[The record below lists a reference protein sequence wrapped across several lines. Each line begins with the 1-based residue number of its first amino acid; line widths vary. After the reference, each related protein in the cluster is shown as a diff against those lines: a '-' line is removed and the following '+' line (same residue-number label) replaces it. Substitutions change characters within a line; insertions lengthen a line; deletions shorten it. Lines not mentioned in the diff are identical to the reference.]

1 MEPDNSIV
9 VNSTKDM
16 TIAREDKHGNM
27 FKRSLQ
33 DILTQPMTKDMMDY
47 FDNKGLSN
55 LSGDMADA
63 INASMVVQAL
73 AGSVQAYT
81 VIRDTMG
88 FKPVDQVQSDVVV
101 RIDMNPRA
109 RELGE

>member
-1 MEPDNSIV
+1 MDTDNSIMV
-9 VNSTKDM
+9 SSTKDM
-16 TIAREDKHGNM
+16 TVAREDKHGNM
-27 FKRSLQ
+27 FKQSLQ
-33 DILTQPMTKDMMDY
+33 DILTQPMPAELTEY
-47 FDNKGLSN
+47 FSTKGLTN

-63 INASMVVQAL
+63 INASMVVQAIG
-73 AGSVQAYT
+73 GSVQAYT

-88 FKPVDQVQSDVVV
+88 FKPVDQVQNDVVV

>member
-1 MEPDNSIV
+1 METDKDIV
-9 VNSTKDM
+9 VQSAKDM
-16 TIAREDKHGNM
+16 TLARQDKEGNL
-27 FKRSLQ
+27 FKASLQ
-33 DILTQPMTKDMMDY
+33 DILTQPMPEDLADY
-47 FDNKGLSN
+47 FKGKGVPN
-55 LSGDMADA
+55 VTGQMADA

-88 FKPVDQVQSDVVV
+88 FKPVDQVQNDVVV